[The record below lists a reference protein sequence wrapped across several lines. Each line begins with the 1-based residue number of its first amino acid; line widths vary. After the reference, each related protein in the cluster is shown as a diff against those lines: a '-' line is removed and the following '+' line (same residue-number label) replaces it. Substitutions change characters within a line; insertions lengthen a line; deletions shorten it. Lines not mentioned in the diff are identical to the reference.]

1 MTNRRS
7 GEINNI
13 LTRPS
18 IFLPY
23 CNVNDVSFAYK
34 YNQYTTTRINM
45 GKNKEINANYS
56 PYSFN

>member
-7 GEINNI
+7 DEINNI

-34 YNQYTTTRINM
+34 YNQYND
-45 GKNKEINANYS
+45 
-56 PYSFN
+56 